1 MEHGLREERFFGLA
15 LGGFGRL
22 GWRFCQSPLT
32 SLVMSDPMH
41 RFESDVTS
49 NRMKPDK
56 HNDGRSVRPRFANF
70 PFDPSAVPFFY
81 GTVVLVCGTLGVLAS
96 APGQTVGV
104 SVFTD
109 FLIEAHQLSRSWIS
123 FAYLSGTIG
132 SALLISRAG
141 RYYDRFGGRWV
152 SAGSAAMLAIVL
164 AAMSFSDEIARAV
177 AMLLP
182 ENYRDSVSFSVLTL
196 GFFAMRFFGQGML
209 TLSSRNMVLEWFEQR
224 RGMALA
230 FIGISIAFGFSIT
243 PACFEWL
250 IQRGGWSWAWQTI
263 AMLVGVF
270 AIVAIC
276 FARSRPEDHGMVP
289 DGPFANEDR
298 KTHAETVSGRQF
310 TLSEARRTYSFWVFT
325 FSVVLSG
332 LILTAFSFHVVSIFA
347 DAGMSRARAVAI
359 FVPAACVSVVVEFV
373 GGWLSDFVKL
383 KYLAMVQSL
392 GSLILALSLAF
403 LGDNVSIVFVVLGMG
418 LMQGM
423 FGIISG
429 VTWPRFYGRTHL
441 GAISGFS
448 TSIVVAGTAIG
459 PYLFSVAHD
468 LVGAYRPA
476 TLLCAVAAVVLIA
489 ASWRADRPE

>member
-1 MEHGLREERFFGLA
+1 MHSDQPNE
-15 LGGFGRL
+15 GR
-22 GWRFCQSPLT
+22 P
-32 SLVMSDPMH
+32 
-41 RFESDVTS
+41 
-49 NRMKPDK
+49 
-56 HNDGRSVRPRFANF
+56 VRPRYSNF
-70 PFDPSAVPFFY
+70 PFDPAAVPFFY

-109 FLIEAHQLSRSWIS
+109 FLIDAHKLSRSWIS
-123 FAYLSGTIG
+123 FAYLAGTIG
-132 SALLISRAG
+132 SAVLISRAG

-152 SAGSAAMLAIVL
+152 AAGSAAMLAVVL
-164 AAMSFSDEIARAV
+164 MGMSFSDLIAGAV
-177 AMLLP
+177 ASVLP
-182 ENYRDSVSFSVLTL
+182 GGYRDGVSFAVLTL

-230 FIGISIAFGFSIT
+230 FIGISISFGFSIT
-243 PACFEWL
+243 PAFFEWL
-250 IQRGGWSWAWQTI
+250 IQRGGWAWAWQTI
-263 AMLVGVF
+263 AVIVAGFAVI
-270 AIVAIC
+270 AIV
-276 FARSRPEDHGMVP
+276 FARSRPEEHGMIP
-289 DGPFANEDR
+289 DGPFAKQDR
-298 KTHAETVSGRQF
+298 KTHAETVRGRQF

-332 LILTAFSFHVVSIFA
+332 LLLTAFSFHVVSIFA
-347 DAGMSRARAVAI
+347 DAGMSRGRAVSI
-359 FVPAACVSVVVEFV
+359 FVPAAFVSVVVEFV
-373 GGWLSDFVKL
+373 GSWLSDFVKL

-429 VTWPRFYGRTHL
+429 VTWPRFFGRMHL

-468 LVGAYRPA
+468 QVGAYRPA

-489 ASWRADRPE
+489 ASWRADRPV

>member
-1 MEHGLREERFFGLA
+1 M
-15 LGGFGRL
+15 
-22 GWRFCQSPLT
+22 T
-32 SLVMSDPMH
+32 SD
-41 RFESDVTS
+41 
-49 NRMKPDK
+49 
-56 HNDGRSVRPRFANF
+56 RSTQVRHQRPRFANF
-70 PFDPSAVPFFY
+70 PFDPTSLPFFY

-109 FLIEAHQLSRSWIS
+109 FLIDAHQLSRSWIS
-123 FAYLSGTIG
+123 FAYLAGTIG

-164 AAMSFSDEIARAV
+164 TGMSISDEISGAIASIF
-177 AMLLP
+177 P
-182 ENYRDSVSFSVLTL
+182 SNFRDGVSVVVLTL

-243 PACFEWL
+243 PPFFEWL
-250 IQRGGWSWAWQTI
+250 IQKGGWAWAWQVI
-263 AMLVGVF
+263 AM
-270 AIVAIC
+270 IVAAFSLVAVC
-276 FARSRPEDHGMVP
+276 FARARPEQHGMLP
-289 DGPFANEDR
+289 DGPFANENR
-298 KTHAETVSGRQF
+298 KTHAETLTGRHF
-310 TLSEARRTYSFWVFT
+310 TLAEARRTYSFWVFT

-332 LILTAFSFHVVSIFA
+332 LLLTAFSFHVVSIFG
-347 DAGMSRARAVAI
+347 DAGMSRSRAVAI

-373 GGWLSDFVKL
+373 GSWLSDFVKL
-383 KYLAMVQSL
+383 KYLAMVQST
-392 GSLILALSLAF
+392 GSLMLALSLSF
-403 LGDNVSIVFVVLGMG
+403 LDASLSVVFVVLGMG

-429 VTWPRFYGRTHL
+429 VTWPRFFGRMHL

-448 TSIVVAGTAIG
+448 TSIVVAGTAVG

-468 LVGAYRPA
+468 QVGAYRPA
-476 TLLCAVAAVVLIA
+476 TLLCAVAAIVLIA